1 MKAGSWDAPF
11 VLQDLA
17 VSNLHYRYSEQ
28 SVCNLTKRRT
38 RQPVFSGKIF
48 ENGWLQTAATKQSE
62 ITASDVIQFLTT
74 KIYFGIP
81 L

>member
-1 MKAGSWDAPF
+1 M
-11 VLQDLA
+11 
-17 VSNLHYRYSEQ
+17 
-28 SVCNLTKRRT
+28 
-38 RQPVFSGKIF
+38 FSGKIF
-48 ENGWLQTAATKQSE
+48 ENGWLRTAATKQSE